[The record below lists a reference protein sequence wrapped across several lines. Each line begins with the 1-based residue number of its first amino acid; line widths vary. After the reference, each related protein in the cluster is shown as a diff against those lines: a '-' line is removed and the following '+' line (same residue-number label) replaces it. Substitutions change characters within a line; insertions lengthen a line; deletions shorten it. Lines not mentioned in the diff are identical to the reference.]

1 MMTQTQL
8 AVEDVWPLSPLQDGL
23 LFHAAY
29 DQDADRDVYVGQR
42 ILNLDGVLQPEVLEA
57 SWQALLDRHAS
68 LRAGFRTR
76 AAGDTVQVI
85 AKGARIPW
93 THADL
98 TELTD
103 EAAEAEAGRL
113 AAIDARRFDLGVPP
127 LLRVLLLRIGP
138 GRHRMVVTM
147 HHILMDGW
155 SLPILFNELW
165 ALYGNAGDPSVL
177 PTVPQYRDY
186 LEWLVRR
193 DKDAARAAWRAM
205 LEGTED
211 ATLVGPDDRGGPPVM
226 LQHVIDQVGD
236 ELADRLREVAR
247 AAGVTLNRVFQVAW
261 ALLVG
266 KLSGHDD
273 VVFGATV
280 SGRPAE
286 VPQSDRMVGLF
297 INTVPVRVPLD
308 PATSFS
314 KALTALQDQQSA
326 LLDHQQLSLSEIQR
340 AGGPGATFDTLM
352 VFQNYPR
359 GPKVAPAVGM
369 AKPGRPDEAP
379 EPGGAS
385 PRGEGLGGAALR
397 GGALRGGPLHMGPPP
412 GPGTHGPD
420 PEGPGGPQGQGGPL
434 HLGPPPAGGDGDGQ
448 PQGPPPGPAPQGPG
462 PIRISSGGG
471 EEAAHYP
478 LTIVVTPIDDIEI
491 RLDYRPDVFD
501 ERTARALVDRMLLVL
516 RQVADDP
523 DALFG
528 RLEVLADSER
538 RELVESWNQTRREL
552 PAATL
557 AELFEQQARRSP
569 EAVAVVAGDSELTYA
584 ELDWRADRLAR
595 RLVELGACPET
606 LVGVV
611 TERSV
616 ELITALLA
624 VVKAG
629 AAYLPLDGKHPAARL
644 GAVAAEAG
652 VSIVLVDAPN
662 AERGLADAALFASAE
677 VLSLDSIEPDDED
690 LAAAEH
696 PPVARVEP
704 ENLMCV
710 IYTSGSTGVPKGVA
724 VTYRSVIAFCLDE
737 CWSTETLERV
747 LVQANHAFDA
757 STYEIWATLL
767 HGGRL
772 VLAPA
777 GEIDTVE
784 RGRLI
789 AAQKVTNVHAT
800 AGLFRVLAEQAP
812 HIFGGVREVSTGGDV
827 VSANAV
833 RTLLR
838 THPGMVVRT
847 TYGPT
852 ETTAFATQ
860 LPYTDPDAVPDV
872 VPIGRPMDNT
882 RALVLDG
889 FLKPVPIGMTG
900 ELYLAGAG
908 LARGYLGRAAL
919 TAERFV
925 ACPFPAEG
933 EPDGARMYRTGDLAQ
948 WTESGELLF
957 LGRADKQIKIRGFR
971 IEPAEIE
978 AVLGAH
984 PDVKQ
989 AVVVALEDQPGRK
1002 RLAGYVVPV
1011 GGDAGALDPEMLKEH
1026 LGAKLPDYM
1035 VPASVTVL
1043 DELPVTVNGKLDRAR
1058 LPVPV
1063 FSGRAAGRAAATD
1076 AEELICRLF
1085 AEVLSLERVGPEDSF
1100 FALGG
1105 DSIMSMLVAG
1115 RARKAGLAITPRQV
1129 FELRT
1134 PAELARVAEPID
1146 DAGRSGAEDIP
1157 FGPVPLTPVMRELA
1171 ERAGSAARSGS
1182 QAMLLTAPAGLTLDQ
1197 LNAVLQAVLDGH
1209 DVLRARLD
1217 AENEQLVIPEVAA
1230 ASAAPA
1236 VELVSRVDAAGL
1248 DEEQLSDLIDE
1259 QAVAAEAALAPED
1272 GVMLRAVLLDRGP
1285 DESGYVLLTAHH
1297 LVIDGV
1303 SWRVLMPDLAL
1314 AHAALATGIADAAD
1328 AAVTSAPTSFRR
1340 WATGLA
1346 ERARAQETVDELPT
1360 WTRVLDRT
1368 EPAIADRPLDPEFDT
1383 VGNGFSR
1390 AEVLIPA
1397 QTAGALLGAVPAA
1410 FHAGVDDVLLS
1421 GLAAA
1426 LDEWLRARGRRVEGG
1441 FLIDREGHGRV
1452 PLSDDM
1458 DLTRTLGWFTTV
1470 YPVWV
1475 ETGPIDAAEV
1485 RAGGEDVARLTKRI
1499 KEQLRST
1506 PGEGLGYGLLR
1517 YLNPATRP
1525 VLAELASPQIGFN
1538 YLGRFDGPGGG
1549 DQGPEGAGGK
1559 PPAELAG
1566 DGGGADTAGAG
1577 RPGPRPWAPA
1587 GEHAMRGGVDPL
1599 MPLRH
1604 VLEINGAARDL
1615 PEGPELRFVLE
1626 SPSALLTGVE
1636 LADLAGRW
1644 EAALAGIARHVA
1656 EGGGG
1661 GHTPS
1666 DFSLISLGQEDI
1678 DEFESVFGGAAG
1690 A

>member
-1 MMTQTQL
+1 MTQTQTQAQTQL
-8 AVEDVWPLSPLQDGL
+8 TVEDVWPLSPLQEGL

-29 DQDADRDVYVGQR
+29 DQDAARDVYVGQR
-42 ILNLDGVLQPEVLEA
+42 ILNLDGVLRPEVLES

-85 AKGARIPW
+85 AKGVRIPW

-98 TELTD
+98 TGLAD
-103 EAAEAEAGRL
+103 EQAEAEAERL

-165 ALYGNAGDPSVL
+165 ALYGNGGDPSVL

-193 DKDAARAAWRAM
+193 DKDAAREAWRAM
-205 LEGTED
+205 LAGTEE

-236 ELADRLREVAR
+236 ELADKLREVAR
-247 AAGVTLNRVFQVAW
+247 TAGVTLNRVFQAAW

-266 KLSGHDD
+266 KLSGRGD

-308 PATSFS
+308 PATPFR
-314 KALTALQDQQSA
+314 KALTTLQDQQSA

-369 AKPGRPDEAP
+369 ATPGREDEAP
-379 EPGGAS
+379 APGGPS
-385 PRGEGLGGAALR
+385 PQGEGLGGAALR
-397 GGALRGGPLHMGPPP
+397 GGPLRGGPLHMGPPP
-412 GPGTHGPD
+412 SGAPGPGPQ
-420 PEGPGGPQGQGGPL
+420 GPGGPEGQGGPL
-434 HLGPPPAGGDGDGQ
+434 HLGPPPAGADGDS
-448 PQGPPPGPAPQGPG
+448 PPPGPVPQGPG

-478 LTIVVTPIDDIEI
+478 LTIVVTPIDDIEL

-501 ERTARALVDRMLLVL
+501 ERTARSLVDRMLLVL
-516 RQVADDP
+516 RQIADDP
-523 DALFG
+523 DVLLG
-528 RLEVLADSER
+528 RLDVLDRAEE
-538 RELVESWNQTRREL
+538 RELVESFNRTRREL
-552 PAATL
+552 PAESL
-557 AELFEQQARRSP
+557 SDLFGRQARTCP
-569 EAVAVVAGDSELTYA
+569 EAVAVVAGTEELTYA

-595 RLVELGACPET
+595 RLVAHGAGPET

-611 TERSV
+611 AKRSI
-616 ELITALLA
+616 ELITALVA

-629 AAYLPLDGKHPAARL
+629 AAYLPMDGKHPAARL
-644 GAVAAEAG
+644 GAVAAAAG
-652 VSIVLVDAPN
+652 VSIVLVDEPN
-662 AERGLADAALFASAE
+662 AELGLAEPGLFAPAE
-677 VLSLDSIEPDDED
+677 VLSLEPVEPGAED
-690 LAAAEH
+690 LAEAGSAE
-696 PPVARVEP
+696 PAGLGGRALP
-704 ENLMCV
+704 ENLMYV
-710 IYTSGSTGVPKGVA
+710 ISTSGSTGLPKGVA
-724 VTYRSVIAFCLDE
+724 VTYGSVIAFCLDS
-737 CWSTETLERV
+737 CWSAETLERV

-757 STYEIWATLL
+757 SVYEIWATLL

-772 VLAPA
+772 VLAPD
-777 GEIDTVE
+777 GETDPVE

-833 RTLLR
+833 RALLKA
-838 THPGMVVRT
+838 HPGMVVRT

-860 LPYTDPDAVPDV
+860 LPFTDPEAVPDV

-882 RALVLDG
+882 RALVLDA
-889 FLKPVPIGMTG
+889 FLKPVPVGMTG

-908 LARGYLGRAAL
+908 LARGYLGRSAL

-933 EPDGARMYRTGDLAQ
+933 EPEGARMYRTGDLAQ
-948 WTESGELLF
+948 WTAQGELLF
-957 LGRADKQIKIRGFR
+957 LGRADEQLKIRGFR

-978 AVLGAH
+978 AVLAAH
-984 PDVKQ
+984 PDVRQ
-989 AVVVALEDQPGRK
+989 AVVVALEDQGHK
-1002 RLAGYVVPV
+1002 RLAGYVVPM
-1011 GGDAGALDPEMLKEH
+1011 GGDAGACDPEALKEH
-1026 LGAKLPDYM
+1026 LAGKLPDYM

-1043 DELPVTVNGKLDRAR
+1043 EELPVTVNGKLDRGR
-1058 LPVPV
+1058 LPAPV
-1063 FSGRAAGRAAATD
+1063 FSGGTGGRAAATD
-1076 AEELICRLF
+1076 AEELLCRLF
-1085 AEVLSLERVGPEDSF
+1085 AEVLNLERVGPEESF

-1115 RARKAGLAITPRQV
+1115 RARKAGLAVTPRQV

-1134 PAELARVAEPID
+1134 PAALARVAEPT
-1146 DAGRSGAEDIP
+1146 AAAELSGPEDVP
-1157 FGPVPLTPVMRELA
+1157 CGPVPLTPVMRELA
-1171 ERAGSAARSGS
+1171 ERAGTAARSGS
-1182 QAMLLTAPAGLTLDQ
+1182 QAMLLTAPPDLTLDQ
-1197 LNAVLQAVLDGH
+1197 LTVLLQAVLDRH

-1217 AENEQLVIPEVAA
+1217 GENEQLVIPEVGIPAA
-1230 ASAAPA
+1230 
-1236 VELVSRVDAAGL
+1236 ELVARVDAAGL
-1248 DEEQLSDLIDE
+1248 DERQLSDLIDE
-1259 QAVAAEAALAPED
+1259 QAAAAEAALAPED
-1272 GVMLRAVLLDRGP
+1272 GHMLRAVLLDRGA
-1285 DESGYVLLTAHH
+1285 DGDGYVLLTAHH

-1314 AHAALATGIADAAD
+1314 AHAALATGAAD
-1328 AAVTSAPTSFRR
+1328 ALEAALTPAPTSFRR

-1346 ERARAQETVDELPT
+1346 ELARAQETVDELPV
-1360 WTRVLDRT
+1360 WTRMLERS
-1368 EPAIADRPLDPEFDT
+1368 EPALADRPLDPDTDT

-1390 AEVLIPA
+1390 AELLIPPRV
-1397 QTAGALLGAVPAA
+1397 AGPLLAAVPAA
-1410 FHAGVDDVLLS
+1410 FHAGVDDVLLA

-1426 LDEWLRARGRRVEGG
+1426 LGEWLRARGRTVEGG

-1452 PLSDDM
+1452 PLSEEM

-1475 ETGPIDAAEV
+1475 ETGPIDPAEV
-1485 RAGGEDVARLTKRI
+1485 RAGGADVARLIKRI
-1499 KEQLRST
+1499 KEQLRRT
-1506 PGEGLGYGLLR
+1506 PGEGLGFGLLR
-1517 YLNPATRP
+1517 YLNAATRP
-1525 VLAELASPQIGFN
+1525 VLAGLASPQIGFN
-1538 YLGRFDGPGGG
+1538 YLGRFGGPGENPGTEGTGG
-1549 DQGPEGAGGK
+1549 PQAGAGE
-1559 PPAELAG
+1559 AAQDAG
-1566 DGGGADTAGAG
+1566 SGGGAAAG
-1577 RPGPRPWAPA
+1577 RPPRAWAPA

-1604 VLEINGAARDL
+1604 ALEINGSARDL

-1626 SPSALLTGVE
+1626 SPSALLAEAE

-1644 EAALAGIARHVA
+1644 EAALGGLAKHVA

-1690 A
+1690 D